1 MNEKL
6 NASLAGVAEPVR
18 HKKQVTLWILPL
30 YLFLGILEMQTYFF
44 RRLGKES

>member
-1 MNEKL
+1 MS
-6 NASLAGVAEPVR
+6 ASLADVAESVR

-30 YLFLGILEMQTYFF
+30 YLFLDILEMQTYFF